1 MTKRDIVQNVAERLG
16 LPQARAKVVVQATL
30 DAMLETILRTRRL
43 ELRNFGV
50 FEVRIRKARTARNPR
65 TGEPV
70 KVPERLT
77 VSFKPGKLL
86 EQSLHEEN
94 IKKKVRKQLK
104 SRTR

>member
-1 MTKRDIVQNVAERLG
+1 MTKRDIVQSVAERLG
-16 LPQARAKVVVQATL
+16 LTQARAKAVVQATL

-86 EQSLHEEN
+86 ETSLHEED
-94 IKKKVRKQLK
+94 IEKVRKYLK
-104 SRTR
+104 AKR